1 MKTEVA
7 IEGDFNPYV
16 LDCFFEAL
24 EGYPNLQKQPLR
36 LRMHAMK
43 DMTMRAQPVVNRNF
57 FSRRKRAYRIDVQHT
72 TRVNRHIVLE
82 DLDRQVLVGWF
93 AHELGHIRDYYSRSG
108 LNLILFGLGYWLLST
123 FRIGAERKADLYAI
137 EHGFATEINVT
148 KRFLLEES
156 DIPNSY
162 KDRLNRYY
170 MTIEEVERVVLE
182 RTEGKHHWRDR
193 VFGSN

>member
-1 MKTEVA
+1 MKAQVN
-7 IEGDFNPYV
+7 IEGKFDPYV

-24 EGYPNLQKQPLR
+24 SAYPALQKQPLC
-36 LRMHAMK
+36 LRMHPLQ
-43 DMTMRAQPVVNRNF
+43 DMTMRAQPVVNLHF

-82 DLDRQVLVGWF
+82 DLDRDVLVGWF
-93 AHELGHIRDYYSRSG
+93 AHELGHVRDYYHRSG
-108 LNLILFGLGYWLLST
+108 LNLIFFGLGYWLLPT

-137 EHGFATEINVT
+137 EHGFATEINAT

-170 MTIEEVERVVLE
+170 MSIEEVERVVLE
-182 RTEGKHHWRDR
+182 RTDGKHHWRDR
-193 VFGSN
+193 VLGGN